1 LAACRF
7 VVDILFSLLL
17 GNISSDEI
25 VISLHGS
32 SGLELTK
39 YVTPPVI
46 TPSADMKGT
55 TSLNSPAT
63 INIGNLPAI

>member
-39 YVTPPVI
+39 YVTPPQ
-46 TPSADMKGT
+46 
-55 TSLNSPAT
+55 SLRRPLT
-63 INIGNLPAI
+63 